1 MSFRL
6 GLLLALAACGDS
18 SVTPERDATTRD
30 ASVDAAVAA
39 ARDAALDATALPARL
54 DAGDAQASDATVDAA
69 LPGWESRTVT
79 LEDDAILIEKVSY
92 RSGGLLVFGQL
103 CRPKLAGPHPV
114 HIMNH
119 GGFAGLA
126 SWNGGNCAD
135 AARNGWVAAESS
147 YRGEDGSEG
156 AVEVC
161 LGEVDDVLR
170 LLEIVRAQPYASAQR
185 VLMSGISHGG
195 CITLRALQ
203 RGAPVQL
210 AVDIFG
216 PTDWA
221 SAYRGWQQA
230 LAQGAPQR
238 ASYQGLVDALE
249 RATGGTPEQVP
260 EAYALRSPLHQGLR
274 HEAPL
279 LIVQGTAD
287 AFVPTSQA
295 CALADASF
303 ERFHVTL
310 FGSVVPSA
318 PAGCEGTWLPGP
330 RPTTWPGARYL
341 MVYDDVGHNFE
352 GLATSYLIAD
362 MTSFLAARLPTP

>member
-1 MSFRL
+1 MSIRW
-6 GLLLALAACGDS
+6 GLLAALVACGDS
-18 SVTPERDATTRD
+18 SATPERDATTPKHD
-30 ASVDAAVAA
+30 AGVDSSFDAAPDARVLDARTHDAQVDAASP
-39 ARDAALDATALPARL
+39 DAALL
-54 DAGDAQASDATVDAA
+54 D
-69 LPGWESRTVT
+69 WESHTVT
-79 LEDDAILIEKVSY
+79 LEDEQIVIEKVGY
-92 RSGGLLVFGQL
+92 RSQGLLVLGQL
-103 CRPKLAGPHPV
+103 CRPKRAGPHPV

-119 GGFAGLA
+119 GGFSGLS

-161 LGEVDDVLR
+161 LGEVDDVLQ
-170 LLEIVRAQPYASAQR
+170 LLAIVRAQPYAAAER
-185 VLMSGISHGG
+185 VLMSGTSHGG

-221 SAYRGWQQA
+221 SAHAGWKQA

-238 ASYQGLVDALE
+238 ASYEALVSALE
-249 RATGGTPEQVP
+249 QATGGSPEQVP
-260 EAYALRSPLHQGLR
+260 EAYAVRSPLGQELR

-287 AFVPTSQA
+287 AFVPTAQA
-295 CALADASF
+295 CALADDSF
-303 ERFHVTL
+303 VRLHVTV
-310 FGSVVPSA
+310 FGTVAASA
-318 PAGCEGTWLPGP
+318 PAGCEGSWLPGP
-330 RPTTWPGARYL
+330 RPTTWPGSRYL
-341 MVYDDVGHNFE
+341 VVYDDVGHNFE
-352 GLATSYLIAD
+352 GFATSYLIAD
-362 MTSFLAARLPTP
+362 MTSFLSDRLPGP